1 HSVSA
6 NGSRLISQFV
16 PDTGKSY
23 ALAASGTTQPMG
35 TAAGPR
41 ADFGAL
47 YPDGSTY
54 LATSAVIDVA
64 RTFMT
69 EGVDAPQNATLYD
82 AQTGQV
88 VQNQGIPPGALMP
101 MFSPDGTLLVFNDY
115 AIDMAHGL
123 AIMRYDVKTH
133 RADQYKMLVHDPAGD
148 MRPAWP
154 FI

>member
-1 HSVSA
+1 
-6 NGSRLISQFV
+6 
-16 PDTGKSY
+16 
-23 ALAASGTTQPMG
+23 
-35 TAAGPR
+35 
-41 ADFGAL
+41 
-47 YPDGSTY
+47 
-54 LATSAVIDVA
+54 
-64 RTFMT
+64 
-69 EGVDAPQNATLYD
+69 GVDAPQNATLYD

-88 VQNQGIPPGALMP
+88 VLNQGIPPGALMP

-154 FI
+154 FILPDDGGVIFIRTDGQDFSGNGLGIMANGGGFGQTNAPSGKPSVSDLFIADAASGKATLLAL